1 MSQSLQATKLL
12 PNCET
17 TFILDQSKKGLI
29 DYIDISKGKILTLLK
44 TVFSF
49 LSDNSLLKKDSASSF
64 EKYIIDSKFIQT
76 MQKIYYF
83 YSSNFPQNGKIVLHE
98 LIKERYAKY
107 LKYYE
112 QNENYFLN
120 NKENIYR
127 FYLIQG
133 LILLWLIETNY
144 DSEYYDE
151 LIRLVNSLKRLEEDE
166 NRNEN
171 SDNKYLNKF
180 LKTIIKFPF
189 IRQNKGTI
197 LKVLEVNECD
207 DSIISFFNENLN
219 NYIQKSNSKL
229 RRSLFDEKPSMNNII
244 GKKNI
249 KTKNEDSY
257 FSLFKENSMSH
268 KRKSYSNAS
277 SHKGMIT
284 TINSSGFYTPEFRHS
299 KRDSIRHFRRFTINN
314 MNNPRITVSTKDD
327 NFSRANSL
335 SDGMSNLL
343 MKCEEGKHKN
353 NSTNN
358 KLNKNGPSTKSKL
371 RLAVQGHF
379 YTEDDYKNSID
390 IRRDDSSISSFSELT
405 GENINNNNMINID
418 NDINCENNAFD
429 NENENEIENTI
440 VSVDELPINTNLSII
455 SNSNSKNI
463 GLEPENII
471 QETKEEEEI
480 DENEQINEKNKISNN
495 YVKILTDNEI
505 EDFFDQQFV
514 DNKKNKQYQPN
525 IKVNNNNINKN
536 RNRSINDNY
545 GINGDIIK
553 KKKYNNRNKKR
564 NNSSTNRSNNS
575 SKDNSINNNI
585 LNKSIQNESIINK
598 NRQNSKKYITNN
610 NLIKNKS
617 KDKNIISV
625 HDKMAKMKNYS
636 SQNVFGIIKSH
647 KNNKPELI
655 NILKNKNDNVIL
667 QPCTKGKELMSNV
680 LGQQNGNSRN
690 VSKEKLPTDSVAKKN
705 LLSLY
710 NQMKKKNN

>member
-1 MSQSLQATKLL
+1 MSQSLQATQHIS
-12 PNCET
+12 NRET
-17 TFILDQSKKGLI
+17 TFILEHSKKGLI

-64 EKYIIDSKFIQT
+64 EKYIIDNKFIQT

-83 YSSNFPQNGKIVLHE
+83 YSSNFPENGKIAFNE

-107 LKYYE
+107 LKYFE

-120 NKENIYR
+120 NKENLYR

-151 LIRLVNSLKRLEEDE
+151 LIRLVNSLKRLEEKE
-166 NRNEN
+166 NGNECN
-171 SDNKYLNKF
+171 DNKYLNKF
-180 LKTIIKFPF
+180 LKSIIKFPF
-189 IRQNKGTI
+189 IRQNKETI

-207 DSIISFFNENLN
+207 DSIIAFFNENLN

-229 RRSLFDEKPSMNNII
+229 RKSLFDEEPSMNNII

-257 FSLFKENSMSH
+257 FNLFKENSMSH

-277 SHKGMIT
+277 SHKGIISK
-284 TINSSGFYTPEFRHS
+284 INSSGFYTPEFRHS

-314 MNNPRITVSTKDD
+314 MNNPKIKVSSKDN
-327 NFSRANSL
+327 NFSRSNSL

-379 YTEDDYKNSID
+379 YTEDDYKNNID
-390 IRRDDSSISSFSELT
+390 IRRDDSSISSFSELN
-405 GENINNNNMINID
+405 GENITNNNMINID
-418 NDINCENNAFD
+418 NDINCENDAFD
-429 NENENEIENTI
+429 IEKENEIENTI
-440 VSVDELPINTNLSII
+440 VSVDELPINANLSII

-480 DENEQINEKNKISNN
+480 DENEQINEKNKASNN

-505 EDFFDQQFV
+505 KDFFDQQFV
-514 DNKKNKQYQPN
+514 DNKKNKQPQPK

-536 RNRSINDNY
+536 RNKSINDVN
-545 GINGDIIK
+545 GMNGDIRK

-564 NNSSTNRSNNS
+564 NNSSINNS
-575 SKDNSINNNI
+575 SKDNSTDNNL
-585 LNKSIQNESIINK
+585 LNKSIKNELIINK
-598 NRQNSKKYITNN
+598 NRQNSKKNITNN

-617 KDKNIISV
+617 KDKNTVSAQ
-625 HDKMAKMKNYS
+625 DKMAKMKNYS

-647 KNNKPELI
+647 KNNKAELS
-655 NILKNKNDNVIL
+655 NMLKNKDDNIIL

-680 LGQQNGNSRN
+680 LGQHNGNSRN

-710 NQMKKKNN
+710 NQMKNKK

>member
-1 MSQSLQATKLL
+1 M
-12 PNCET
+12 
-17 TFILDQSKKGLI
+17 
-29 DYIDISKGKILTLLK
+29 
-44 TVFSF
+44 
-49 LSDNSLLKKDSASSF
+49 
-64 EKYIIDSKFIQT
+64 IIFQEQT
-76 MQKIYYF
+76 
-83 YSSNFPQNGKIVLHE
+83 
-98 LIKERYAKY
+98 
-107 LKYYE
+107 
-112 QNENYFLN
+112 
-120 NKENIYR
+120 
-127 FYLIQG
+127 
-133 LILLWLIETNY
+133 
-144 DSEYYDE
+144 
-151 LIRLVNSLKRLEEDE
+151 
-166 NRNEN
+166 
-171 SDNKYLNKF
+171 
-180 LKTIIKFPF
+180 
-189 IRQNKGTI
+189 
-197 LKVLEVNECD
+197 
-207 DSIISFFNENLN
+207 
-219 NYIQKSNSKL
+219 
-229 RRSLFDEKPSMNNII
+229 
-244 GKKNI
+244 
-249 KTKNEDSY
+249 
-257 FSLFKENSMSH
+257 
-268 KRKSYSNAS
+268 
-277 SHKGMIT
+277 
-284 TINSSGFYTPEFRHS
+284 
-299 KRDSIRHFRRFTINN
+299 
-314 MNNPRITVSTKDD
+314 
-327 NFSRANSL
+327 NSL

-379 YTEDDYKNSID
+379 YTEDDYKNNID

-418 NDINCENNAFD
+418 NDINCENDAFD

-505 EDFFDQQFV
+505 KDFFDQQFV

-564 NNSSTNRSNNS
+564 NNSSTNSSNNS